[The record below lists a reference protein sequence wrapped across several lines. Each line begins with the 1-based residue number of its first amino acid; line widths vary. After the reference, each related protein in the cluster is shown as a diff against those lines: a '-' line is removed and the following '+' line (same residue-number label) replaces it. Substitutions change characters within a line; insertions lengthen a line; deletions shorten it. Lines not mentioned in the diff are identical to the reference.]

1 MVFLITMNSLEI
13 RVNKDYKRKAE
24 RKTGDNNSTLKFTL
38 RRNVPKTN
46 KQIKGLRGMVTTHRG
61 EERMILT
68 SLISKTTNRK

>member
-1 MVFLITMNSLEI
+1 MNSLEI

-46 KQIKGLRGMVTTHRG
+46 KKKIKDCVEWSRHT
-61 EERMILT
+61 EER
-68 SLISKTTNRK
+68 RE